1 MGIER
6 PAIRYRASKSKNS
19 EGRTSGVFE
28 RGQRIDCII
37 VQKVKYV
44 IIKGEKI
51 DFRLEKS

>member
-6 PAIRYRASKSKNS
+6 PAIRYRASKSKKTVK
-19 EGRTSGVFE
+19 EGLSGVFE

-37 VQKVKYV
+37 VQKVKYI

-51 DFRLEKS
+51 DFR

>member
-37 VQKVKYV
+37 VQKVKYI

>member
-6 PAIRYRASKSKNS
+6 PAIRYRASKSKKTVK
-19 EGRTSGVFE
+19 EGLSLSGVFE

-37 VQKVKYV
+37 VQKVKYI

-51 DFRLEKS
+51 DFR